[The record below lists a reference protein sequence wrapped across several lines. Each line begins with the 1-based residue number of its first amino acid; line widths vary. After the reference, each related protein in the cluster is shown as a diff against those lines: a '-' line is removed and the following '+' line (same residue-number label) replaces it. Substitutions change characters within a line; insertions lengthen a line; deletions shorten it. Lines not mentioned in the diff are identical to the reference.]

1 MLDKNIKKKFDSARE
16 ILVGKIPDPTMQIE
30 QITFAM
36 IIKFMDEPKILPIRW
51 KDLLDLKI
59 DTTTLVKKY
68 EKILDFLSTNKEL
81 PIFFSKIFKNAKLTF
96 QDGNILRQF
105 LEKINEFDYHK
116 DSEILGEGYEY
127 LLSLYGKQGALG
139 QFRTPKHIIDFIVSV
154 VEPNKNDSIHDPSC
168 GTAGFLVSSINFIKN
183 QNKDKVPGD
192 KLRSSEKEKLFNSLL
207 GFDVSPNMTRLA
219 LVNLWLHEVGNP
231 NIQEY
236 DSITNSARWN
246 ENYDVILAN
255 PPFMT
260 PKGGIVPHSKF
271 KNKSNHC
278 ADLFLDYLLQHL
290 KPNGKAGIVIPDGIL
305 SVNRLSRKKLRED
318 CLKNGLYAVCELHGF
333 VFEPYAHVKTHIMFF
348 DKSLKQESILFLDV
362 NNDGFKLSRNRTE
375 IDNNDLIEAY
385 KIIINFKKNIN
396 INSQNKISSKIINFN
411 TNTNHFIKYYV
422 DHKIMVSKPLILENK
437 DSEKNKLHLDKISNL
452 FELQEGSI
460 ASDDADGGEYILYT
474 ADEKLHG
481 HSEYTHDSE
490 AIILT
495 FNAGGSLGRIHYA
508 SGKSKYSASN
518 LNLILKKKKNAKHY
532 VDLFFYSNYFRYIKD
547 KLVDCTSAGVGKRTL
562 NKERIKEFYIS
573 IFSEDY
579 QKKAVK
585 ILKPVTDNIDKI
597 EIEILEEKIKI
608 SKFFKQ
614 NN

>member
-1 MLDKNIKKKFDSARE
+1 
-16 ILVGKIPDPTMQIE
+16 
-30 QITFAM
+30 
-36 IIKFMDEPKILPIRW
+36 
-51 KDLLDLKI
+51 
-59 DTTTLVKKY
+59 
-68 EKILDFLSTNKEL
+68 
-81 PIFFSKIFKNAKLTF
+81 
-96 QDGNILRQF
+96 
-105 LEKINEFDYHK
+105 
-116 DSEILGEGYEY
+116 
-127 LLSLYGKQGALG
+127 
-139 QFRTPKHIIDFIVSV
+139 
-154 VEPNKNDSIHDPSC
+154 
-168 GTAGFLVSSINFIKN
+168 
-183 QNKDKVPGD
+183 
-192 KLRSSEKEKLFNSLL
+192 
-207 GFDVSPNMTRLA
+207 
-219 LVNLWLHEVGNP
+219 
-231 NIQEY
+231 
-236 DSITNSARWN
+236 
-246 ENYDVILAN
+246 
-255 PPFMT
+255 
-260 PKGGIVPHSKF
+260 
-271 KNKSNHC
+271 
-278 ADLFLDYLLQHL
+278 
-290 KPNGKAGIVIPDGIL
+290 
-305 SVNRLSRKKLRED
+305 
-318 CLKNGLYAVCELHGF
+318 
-333 VFEPYAHVKTHIMFF
+333 MFF

-547 KLVDCTSAGVGKRTL
+547 KVVDCTSAGVGKRTL

-597 EIEILEEKIKI
+597 EIEILEEKTKI